1 MQKIFRDI
9 KNRKLN
15 LETFKK
21 ALDKNPKM
29 IDWVVKA
36 PPKQEAGMSLLQM
49 ATRYCCFDIANYLID
64 KGIDV
69 NYMPPDNGLPMTECW
84 VQPVLPEA
92 VRCLLAGGYD
102 WQYRVKEK
110 HKKDQ
115 MDLVIHLLEK
125 GADPNQLDY
134 TQRDTWDYAVE
145 TCTNVIPRIE
155 QEYKEQYA
163 EFASKVFALLYQ
175 YHADI
180 LNLDRIRN
188 RNSVFFGDFY
198 LLIYENLI
206 LNRDDLYGVAPD
218 HVSYWRKY
226 LLPVIPVLRP
236 FYMKNNPNYEQ
247 A

>member
-9 KNRKLN
+9 KNRQLN
-15 LETFKK
+15 LETFKE

-29 IDWVVKA
+29 IDWVVTA
-36 PPKQEAGMSLLQM
+36 PPKHEAGMSLLQM

-92 VRCLLAGGYD
+92 VSCLLAGGSN
-102 WQYRVKEK
+102 WQYYVKEK

-125 GADPNQLDY
+125 GADPNQLDNR
-134 TQRDTWDYAVE
+134 QRDTWDMAVQAYVDVLP
-145 TCTNVIPRIE
+145 NIE
-155 QEYKEQYA
+155 HEYKEQYT
-163 EFASKVFALLYQ
+163 EFVSKVFALLYQ

-188 RNSVFFGDFY
+188 RNSVFFKKFPV
-198 LLIYENLI
+198 LYENLI

-218 HVSYWRKY
+218 DVYWRKY

-236 FYMKNNPNYEQ
+236 FYMKNNSNYEQ